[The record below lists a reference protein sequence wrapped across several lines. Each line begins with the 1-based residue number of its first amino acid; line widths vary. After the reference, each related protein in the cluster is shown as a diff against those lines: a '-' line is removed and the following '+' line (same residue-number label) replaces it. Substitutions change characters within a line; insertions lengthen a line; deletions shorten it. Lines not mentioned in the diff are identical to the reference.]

1 MEFSAFAEKE
11 TSALIARILS
21 ESSQGSRQRVEAL
34 RAALD
39 TAAKAVEAAVTH
51 TPDTQGQVADL
62 VSQLTKAAAA
72 EADARLK
79 RLSSEARKIT
89 DSLRADLEQKTT
101 ELEERT
107 TEKDAIEGSL
117 RDALGQLEGVLS
129 ELNDQTKAREGLV
142 EGLKEAHAQAD
153 ALRAEL
159 NHFTHELS
167 ARTQEKD
174 AVAGALNEAHGR
186 AHALG
191 AELEAEAKR
200 AGALQQQLDAVYAEH
215 HALRDALKNAEATR
229 EMDASARAGLE
240 SDLRAAHHLLESV
253 QAEVS
258 SVKGG
263 LEAELRAAHNL
274 IESVQAEAA
283 SAKGDLET
291 DLRAAHNL
299 IESVQGEAA
308 RAKAGFETELRAAHH
323 LVETAQAEAARA
335 SDAREPE
342 LRATQHLLE
351 TAQGEIAHMKT
362 ELQAI
367 AAEKGTVEHALSELT
382 GHAQAAEAK
391 LAATTTLFKTSSARV
406 KLLEREREQHED
418 AMHALEARLEAE
430 GTREVELEFA
440 PASSAPAVA
449 LLDGLLGAF
458 ESMASAAT
466 IGDVLSTLVE
476 QLVNEFPR
484 VALFRVKGNR
494 LEGAHQIGF
503 DLTNDIGK
511 VMMPLAMDSLL
522 TRAVSSG
529 HTERV
534 NGDRT
539 DSSHLPFGGSPT
551 CALAMPIIVDG
562 EAMAVVYAD
571 DSGRPESEVAND
583 DLNARFAEAL
593 RHHAV
598 ALLTRL
604 TSELKAMA
612 ELRGYAGSLLSET
625 EQMYEADVAAG
636 KTGDDL
642 LKRLHAN
649 LDYAR
654 SIYANRVASEPAS
667 TAGLLE
673 AQLAGTIDLHRDNAF
688 GRDLATVMVWQ
699 SNAQPSRKAE
709 AS

>member
-21 ESSQGSRQRVEAL
+21 ESSQSSRQRVEAL

-39 TAAKAVEAAVTH
+39 SAAKAVEAAVAH
-51 TPDTQGQVADL
+51 TPDTHGQVAEL
-62 VSQLTKAAAA
+62 VSQLTKAATA

-89 DSLRADLEQKTT
+89 DSLRADLEEKTT
-101 ELEERT
+101 EKEGL
-107 TEKDAIEGSL
+107 EGSL
-117 RDALGQLEGVLS
+117 RDALGQLEGALS
-129 ELNDQTKAREGLV
+129 ELSDQTKARQELAGS
-142 EGLKEAHAQAD
+142 LKEAHDQAD

-159 NHFTHELS
+159 NHFTHELN

-174 AVAGALNEAHGR
+174 ALAGALNEAHGR

-191 AELEAEAKR
+191 GELEAEARR
-200 AGALQQQLDAVYAEH
+200 AETLQRQLDAAYAEH
-215 HALRDALKNAEATR
+215 HALGDALKNAEATR

-240 SDLRAAHHLLESV
+240 SDLRAAHSLLESV

-258 SVKGG
+258 SARGS
-263 LEAELRAAHNL
+263 LETELRAAHNL

-283 SAKGDLET
+283 SAK
-291 DLRAAHNL
+291 
-299 IESVQGEAA
+299 
-308 RAKAGFETELRAAHH
+308 AGFESELRSAHD
-323 LVETAQAEAARA
+323 LVETARAEAARA
-335 SDAREPE
+335 GDAREPE
-342 LRATQHLLE
+342 LRATQQLLE
-351 TAQGEIAHMKT
+351 TAQGEMAHVKA

-367 AAEKGTVEHALSELT
+367 AAEKGKVEHALSELT

-406 KLLEREREQHED
+406 KVLEREREQHED
-418 AMHALEARLEAE
+418 AMHALEARLEAA

-440 PASSAPAVA
+440 PATSAPAVA

-458 ESMASAAT
+458 EAMAGAGT

-529 HTERV
+529 RTERV

-571 DSGRPESEVAND
+571 DSGRAESQEAND

-688 GRDLATVMVWQ
+688 GRDLATVMVWE
-699 SNAQPSRKAE
+699 SNVQPSRKAE

>member
-11 TSALIARILS
+11 TSALIARVLA
-21 ESSQGSRQRVEAL
+21 ESSQSSRQRVEAL
-34 RAALD
+34 RDALD
-39 TAAKAVEAAVTH
+39 SAARALETAAAQ
-51 TPDTQGQVADL
+51 TPDTQAQVAEL
-62 VSQLTKAAAA
+62 VSQLAKSAAA

-89 DSLRADLEQKTT
+89 DSLRADLDEKTAEKEILEGSLQEALTRLEATQAELNGQTGAQDALLGSLT
-101 ELEERT
+101 EARGETDAARAELSLQAQGFSAQAQELSAQT
-107 TEKDAIEGSL
+107 YEKDALAASL
-117 RDALGQLEGVLS
+117 S
-129 ELNDQTKAREGLV
+129 
-142 EGLKEAHAQAD
+142 EAHALAD

-159 NHFTHELS
+159 E
-167 ARTQEKD
+167 
-174 AVAGALNEAHGR
+174 GEAQR
-186 AHALG
+186 A
-191 AELEAEAKR
+191 ET
-200 AGALQQQLDAVYAEH
+200 LQQQLDAAYADQQSIAI
-215 HALRDALKNAEATR
+215 ALENATATQEMEASTR
-229 EMDASARAGLE
+229 A
-240 SDLRAAHHLLESV
+240 
-253 QAEVS
+253 
-258 SVKGG
+258 G
-263 LEAELRAAHNL
+263 LEAELRATQEL
-274 IESVQAEAA
+274 
-283 SAKGDLET
+283 LET
-291 DLRAAHNL
+291 
-299 IESVQGEAA
+299 VQGEAA
-308 RAKAGFETELRAAHH
+308 RAKAALETEFLATHSLLETTQGEAARAKGALETELRETQD
-323 LVETAQAEAARA
+323 LLETALAEAARA
-335 SDAREPE
+335 NADLHAMTAEKGDVFETVHAEAARANAE
-342 LRATQHLLE
+342 LRAMSE
-351 TAQGEIAHMKT
+351 
-362 ELQAI
+362 
-367 AAEKGTVEHALSELT
+367 EKGNLEHALIEAKSQ
-382 GHAQAAEAK
+382 AQAAEAK

-406 KLLEREREQHED
+406 KLLEREREEHED
-418 AMHALEARLEAE
+418 ALHELEARLDDE
-430 GTREVELEFA
+430 GGREVEIT
-440 PASSAPAVA
+440 PGGPDSAVA

-458 ESMASAAT
+458 EALSGAAT

-503 DLTNDIGK
+503 DLTSDIGK
-511 VMMPLAMDSLL
+511 VVMPLAMDSLL

-534 NGDRT
+534 SGDRT

-551 CALAMPIIVDG
+551 CALAMPIVVDG
-562 EAMAVVYAD
+562 EALAVVYAD
-571 DSGRPESEVAND
+571 DSGQARPESQADHD

-625 EQMYEADVAAG
+625 EQMYESDVAAG
-636 KTGDDL
+636 KTGEEL

-688 GRDLATVMVWQ
+688 GRDLSVVMVWE
-699 SNAQPSRKAE
+699 SSATPARKAE